1 MTWKSKKLV
10 AAVVAALVV
19 GTGTGTAAAAGHA
32 RAGLLKAA
40 AQYLGL
46 SRGALAK
53 DLRSGQTLAQVAQA
67 QGKSVAGLQAALLAS
82 VKARLDKAVAA
93 GRITAAQEQQRLAA
107 AQTRIAQLVGRPLKV
122 GKGKAAKAVARGVL
136 LRAAATY
143 LGLQPQAL
151 RQQLR
156 SGSSLAQIATA
167 QGKSV
172 SGLQAAMLAA
182 VKAKLDKQVAAG
194 RLTAAQEQRLLARA
208 AKRIERLV
216 NRSGS

>member
-19 GTGTGTAAAAGHA
+19 GTGTGSALAAGHA

-46 SRGALAK
+46 SRGALTK
-53 DLRSGQTLAQVAQA
+53 DLRSGQTLAQIAQA
-67 QGKSVAGLQAALLAS
+67 HGKSVSGLQAALLAS

-107 AQTRIAQLVGRPLKV
+107 AQTRIAQLVARPLKV
-122 GKGKAAKAVARGVL
+122 GNAKAAKAARGVL

-156 SGSSLAQIATA
+156 SGSSLSQIATA

-182 VKAKLDKQVAAG
+182 VKAKLDRQVAAG
-194 RLTAAQEQRLLARA
+194 RLTATQEQRLLARA